1 MKNDLKTMSRKELE
15 ELRVEI
21 DKALVE
27 RAETER
33 KEALEA
39 ARKAAEAYGF
49 SLDELTGKAAKT
61 KTRAAKSND
70 GRAKVEP
77 KYRNPADAS
86 ETWSGRGRA
95 PKWMAEYLAAGGS
108 KEDCAI

>member
-1 MKNDLKTMSRKELE
+1 MKSMSRKELE
-15 ELRVEI
+15 ELRKDV
-21 DKALVE
+21 DKALIDL
-27 RAETER
+27 AESE
-33 KEALEA
+33 KKAALEA
-39 ARKAAEAYGF
+39 AKKAAEAFGY
-49 SLDELTGKAAKT
+49 SLDELTGKGSKAGS
-61 KTRAAKSND
+61 RGGKSND
-70 GRAKVEP
+70 GRAKVDP